1 MASISAL
8 NFKLQNIKVSSGFD
22 KLVSETSNIA
32 SAVQALNS
40 TSLGGILNETVS
52 GIQALNT
59 TVNAAT
65 AIATL
70 TGNIPGIQD
79 QIIKD
84 VSQSKAAL
92 DAICGTT
99 NDNGFLD
106 VVITCP
112 TPEGVKAATS
122 AIATVTDNKHKL
134 YSVTLHLKSMQIKYQ
149 RYQRKTLINLAENIL
164 LL

>member
-79 QIIKD
+79 QNLCRLPKYE
-84 VSQSKAAL
+84 QSL
-92 DAICGTT
+92 
-99 NDNGFLD
+99 
-106 VVITCP
+106 
-112 TPEGVKAATS
+112 
-122 AIATVTDNKHKL
+122 
-134 YSVTLHLKSMQIKYQ
+134 
-149 RYQRKTLINLAENIL
+149 
-164 LL
+164 